1 MGSLCTFCL
10 LFWKL
15 KSTITSKVYHL
26 TKIYI
31 KKNNYC
37 FYYNLI
43 MFEAINQCNQ
53 VREIN
58 QGHEQWRKRIKNIY
72 FYTCQQEHTVE
83 L

>member
-1 MGSLCTFCL
+1 
-10 LFWKL
+10 
-15 KSTITSKVYHL
+15 
-26 TKIYI
+26 
-31 KKNNYC
+31 
-37 FYYNLI
+37 
-43 MFEAINQCNQ
+43 MFEAFNQCNQ